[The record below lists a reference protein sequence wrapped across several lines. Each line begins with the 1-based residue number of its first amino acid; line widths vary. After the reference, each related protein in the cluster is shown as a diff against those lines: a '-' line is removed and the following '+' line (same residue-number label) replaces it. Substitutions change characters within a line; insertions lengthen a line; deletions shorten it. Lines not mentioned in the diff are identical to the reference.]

1 MAIIKKTDN
10 KRWQGC
16 GERGAHMRCWW
27 ERKVVQPPMETS
39 VGVSESTENVAATL
53 PGYICQ
59 FWPSIQ
65 RALEPATEIHEHLYL
80 LLIYSQ

>member
-39 VGVSESTENVAATL
+39 MGVSESTENVVPCDQAIYASS
-53 PGYICQ
+53 G
-59 FWPSIQ
+59 
-65 RALEPATEIHEHLYL
+65 HLSKEL
-80 LLIYSQ
+80 